1 LDKKMKSSSSS
12 LLQIIFVI
20 ASIIIAISTILEF
33 GTFITKAQQDQT
45 QLSPEQKAAMCKP
58 NDSNVNITESHVC
71 GIPPT
76 LPSANATAGAEAPP
90 SPPSATP
97 AANATTGAEAAS
109 SSSGTIPALP

>member
-1 LDKKMKSSSSS
+1 MKSSSSS

-33 GTFITKAQQDQT
+33 GTFNVTKAQQGQT

-58 NDSNVNITESHVC
+58 NDSNVNITESRVC

-76 LPSANATAGAEAPP
+76 LPSANATAGAETP
-90 SPPSATP
+90 PPSA
-97 AANATTGAEAAS
+97 AAPTS
-109 SSSGTIPALP
+109 P

>member
-1 LDKKMKSSSSS
+1 MKSSSSS

-20 ASIIIAISTILEF
+20 ASIIITISTILEF
-33 GTFITKAQQDQT
+33 GTFNITKAQQDQT

-90 SPPSATP
+90 PPSATP
-97 AANATTGAEAAS
+97 AANATTGAEAAP